1 MAGRKSS
8 ASNIKM
14 PDVNMLFG
22 LEQDSDNSAEKV
34 EEVDIGKLY
43 SFNDHPFKVLD
54 DEKMQETVES
64 IREHGIICPLIVRPG
79 KEEGYEII
87 AGHRRKRA
95 CELLG
100 LGTVPCFIRDLS
112 DEEATITMVDSNIQR
127 EELLFS
133 EKAFAY
139 KMKLEAV
146 RKQGQRTDL
155 TSRQVVGKLE
165 SSDIVGETTGE
176 SGRQIQRYIR
186 LTELEP
192 ELQQLVDD
200 KKIGFTPAVELSY
213 LQPEEQKQ
221 LLEAIDSEQATPSL
235 SQAQRMKKMSQA
247 GELSGD
253 KILEIM
259 QEEKKPEQNR
269 KEEVTPDK
277 ESVSFSTEKLRKYFP
292 RSYTP
297 LQMEN
302 TIIRLLEAW
311 QKKRQRAQ
319 ER

>member
-165 SSDIVGETTGE
+165 AADEIGEKSGE
-176 SGRQIQRYIR
+176 SGRQIQRFIR
-186 LTELEP
+186 LTFLIKP
-192 ELQQLVDD
+192 LLDYVDE
-200 KKIGFTPAVELSY
+200 KRIPFNAGIELSY
-213 LQPEEQKQ
+213 LETEEQEQ
-221 LLEAIDSEQATPSL
+221 LYQTIVRLCVFPSL
-235 SQAQRMKKMSQA
+235 AQAKKLK
-247 GELSGD
+247 ELSREGKLD
-253 KILEIM
+253 GNGIEIVLSD
-259 QEEKKPEQNR
+259 EKPVVQAVKLQRKKLNEYFPADYSAEQM
-269 KEEVTPDK
+269 EEVIYELLK
-277 ESVSFSTEKLRKYFP
+277 RWSFE
-292 RSYTP
+292 
-297 LQMEN
+297 QGN
-302 TIIRLLEAW
+302 
-311 QKKRQRAQ
+311 RQ
-319 ER
+319 EV

>member
-100 LGTVPCFIRDLS
+100 LGTVPCFIRDIS

-165 SSDIVGETTGE
+165 AADEIGEKSGE
-176 SGRQIQRYIR
+176 SGRQIQRFIR
-186 LTELEP
+186 LTFLIKP
-192 ELQQLVDD
+192 LLDYVDE
-200 KKIGFTPAVELSY
+200 KRIPFNAGIELSY
-213 LQPEEQKQ
+213 LETEEQEQ
-221 LLEAIDSEQATPSL
+221 LYQTIVRLCVFPSL
-235 SQAQRMKKMSQA
+235 AQAKKLK
-247 GELSGD
+247 ELSREGKLD
-253 KILEIM
+253 GNGIEIVLSD
-259 QEEKKPEQNR
+259 EKPVVQAVKLQRKKLNEYFPADYSAEQM
-269 KEEVTPDK
+269 EEVIYELLK
-277 ESVSFSTEKLRKYFP
+277 RWSFE
-292 RSYTP
+292 
-297 LQMEN
+297 QGN
-302 TIIRLLEAW
+302 
-311 QKKRQRAQ
+311 RQ
-319 ER
+319 EG

>member
-34 EEVDIGKLY
+34 EEVGIGKLY

-165 SSDIVGETTGE
+165 AADEIGEKSGE
-176 SGRQIQRYIR
+176 SGRQIQRFIR
-186 LTELEP
+186 LTFLIKP
-192 ELQQLVDD
+192 LLDYVDE
-200 KKIGFTPAVELSY
+200 KRIPFNAGIELSY
-213 LQPEEQKQ
+213 LETEEQEQ
-221 LLEAIDSEQATPSL
+221 LYQTIVRLCVFPSL
-235 SQAQRMKKMSQA
+235 AQAKKLK
-247 GELSGD
+247 ELSREGKLD
-253 KILEIM
+253 GNGIEIVLSD
-259 QEEKKPEQNR
+259 EKPVVQAVKLQRKKLNEYFPADYSAEQM
-269 KEEVTPDK
+269 EEVMY
-277 ESVSFSTEKLRKYFP
+277 ELLNRWSFE
-292 RSYTP
+292 
-297 LQMEN
+297 QGN
-302 TIIRLLEAW
+302 
-311 QKKRQRAQ
+311 RQ
-319 ER
+319 EG

>member
-54 DEKMQETVES
+54 DEKMQETVDS

-165 SSDIVGETTGE
+165 AADEIGEKSGE
-176 SGRQIQRYIR
+176 SGRQIQRFIR
-186 LTELEP
+186 LTFLIKP
-192 ELQQLVDD
+192 LLDYVDE
-200 KKIGFTPAVELSY
+200 KRIPFNAGIELSY
-213 LQPEEQKQ
+213 LETEEQEQ
-221 LLEAIDSEQATPSL
+221 LYQTIVRLCVFPSL
-235 SQAQRMKKMSQA
+235 AQAKKLK
-247 GELSGD
+247 ELSREGKLD
-253 KILEIM
+253 GNGIEIVLSD
-259 QEEKKPEQNR
+259 EKPVVQAVKLQR
-269 KEEVTPDK
+269 K
-277 ESVSFSTEKLRKYFP
+277 KLNEYFP
-292 RSYTP
+292 ADYSAE
-297 LQMEN
+297 QMGEV
-302 TIIRLLEAW
+302 IYELL
-311 QKKRQRAQ
+311 KRWSFEQGNRQ
-319 ER
+319 EG

>member
-64 IREHGIICPLIVRPG
+64 IREHGIICPLIVRSG

-165 SSDIVGETTGE
+165 AADEIGEKSGE
-176 SGRQIQRYIR
+176 SGRQIQRFIR
-186 LTELEP
+186 LTFLIKP
-192 ELQQLVDD
+192 LLDYVDE
-200 KKIGFTPAVELSY
+200 KRIPFNAGIELSY
-213 LQPEEQKQ
+213 LETEEQEQ
-221 LLEAIDSEQATPSL
+221 LYQTIVRLCVFPSL
-235 SQAQRMKKMSQA
+235 AQAKKLK
-247 GELSGD
+247 ELSREGKLD
-253 KILEIM
+253 GNGIEIVLSD
-259 QEEKKPEQNR
+259 EKPVVQAVKLQRKKLNEYFPADYSAEQM
-269 KEEVTPDK
+269 EEVIYELLK
-277 ESVSFSTEKLRKYFP
+277 RWSFE
-292 RSYTP
+292 
-297 LQMEN
+297 QGN
-302 TIIRLLEAW
+302 
-311 QKKRQRAQ
+311 RQ
-319 ER
+319 EG

>member
-165 SSDIVGETTGE
+165 AADEVGEKSGE
-176 SGRQIQRYIR
+176 SGRQIQRFIR
-186 LTELEP
+186 LTFLIKP
-192 ELQQLVDD
+192 LLDYVDE
-200 KKIGFTPAVELSY
+200 KRIPFNAGIELSY
-213 LQPEEQKQ
+213 LETEEQEQ
-221 LLEAIDSEQATPSL
+221 LYQTIERLCVFPSL
-235 SQAQRMKKMSQA
+235 AQAKKLK
-247 GELSGD
+247 ELSRKGKLD
-253 KILEIM
+253 GNGIEIVLSD
-259 QEEKKPEQNR
+259 EKPVVQAVKLQRKKLNEYFPADYSAEQM
-269 KEEVTPDK
+269 EEVIYELLK
-277 ESVSFSTEKLRKYFP
+277 RWSFE
-292 RSYTP
+292 
-297 LQMEN
+297 QGN
-302 TIIRLLEAW
+302 
-311 QKKRQRAQ
+311 RQ
-319 ER
+319 EG